1 MAMIYTGEELAKL
14 VANVEKYERRDMVAN
29 VERYLASY
37 AHGVACVLYGLRRT
51 GKTTMMLHAIANM
64 SESDF
69 QKTVFVVGE
78 GDDTDDVFDI
88 MDGFFRKGME
98 NFFLDEATSL
108 SRFVE
113 RCKPFA
119 DIFGLAGHMIFSGT
133 DSLKFS
139 VARSELF
146 GRKLTLSTTRIPFAE
161 QTRLMPGLTFSEYA
175 KMGGILFDDSDRAPK
190 SVSFDEILETYTFS
204 SIAENIQHSLSSTSS
219 IFFGELADIC
229 LYGEMSGVINFCAH
243 HETHD
248 MVLEVMGKEFKSA
261 DVAEFMSLMKNVFS
275 CANPKEFGFDKLD
288 LSLEHGKSMGIL
300 PIGER
305 KVKLTRNL
313 LFSVKNAFLDIG
325 MLVPAERRTIENG
338 QILRK
343 TVYVFLQPGVR
354 WGQIQRLT
362 ALVRALDRERRNII
376 TEDVYRRLEERVHD
390 KVMEE
395 MLLLEAMEACAKECD
410 VFKFSAGDLGE
421 ADVVIALRK
430 ERDEEEDDDTPL
442 FQKQEYEGFCAFE
455 VKRHA
460 KLKSDDAKHLKN
472 PAFISLLEAEYG
484 PMLDCAVLC
493 PVEEDSRWHRNID
506 RFVLEL
512 PMFVERMKEMARPSS
527 SPTNGPR

>member
-275 CANPKEFGFDKLD
+275 CVNPKEFGFDKLD

-313 LFSVKNAFLDIG
+313 LF
-325 MLVPAERRTIENG
+325 
-338 QILRK
+338 Q
-343 TVYVFLQPGVR
+343 
-354 WGQIQRLT
+354 
-362 ALVRALDRERRNII
+362 
-376 TEDVYRRLEERVHD
+376 
-390 KVMEE
+390 
-395 MLLLEAMEACAKECD
+395 
-410 VFKFSAGDLGE
+410 
-421 ADVVIALRK
+421 
-430 ERDEEEDDDTPL
+430 
-442 FQKQEYEGFCAFE
+442 
-455 VKRHA
+455 
-460 KLKSDDAKHLKN
+460 
-472 PAFISLLEAEYG
+472 
-484 PMLDCAVLC
+484 
-493 PVEEDSRWHRNID
+493 
-506 RFVLEL
+506 
-512 PMFVERMKEMARPSS
+512 
-527 SPTNGPR
+527 